1 MDADDQ
7 ARLDAF
13 KRDLYRDIANRKRLF
28 ETETGLVIKDIDLGF
43 VDISTVDRPV
53 DYLLNEII
61 VTVSDP
67 NECDE
72 VCSEGGLRKN

>member
-1 MDADDQ
+1 MNADDQ
-7 ARLDAF
+7 ERLNAF

-28 ETETGLVIKDIDLGF
+28 EAETGLAIKDIDLGF

-67 NECDE
+67 DECIE
-72 VCSEGGLRKN
+72 ASQ

>member
-1 MDADDQ
+1 VNADDQ
-7 ARLDAF
+7 ERLNAF

-28 ETETGLVIKDIDLGF
+28 EAETGLAIKDIDLGF

-67 NECDE
+67 DECIE
-72 VCSEGGLRKN
+72 VG

>member
-1 MDADDQ
+1 MNADDQ
-7 ARLDAF
+7 ERLNAF

-28 ETETGLVIKDIDLGF
+28 EAETGLAIKDIDLGF

-67 NECDE
+67 DDMCI
-72 VCSEGGLRKN
+72 VWS

>member
-1 MDADDQ
+1 MDAGDKE
-7 ARLDAF
+7 RLNAF

-28 ETETGLVIKDIDLGF
+28 EAETGLAIKDIDLGF

-67 NECDE
+67 DECIE
-72 VCSEGGLRKN
+72 VG

>member
-1 MDADDQ
+1 MNADDQ
-7 ARLDAF
+7 ERFDAF
-13 KRDLYRDIANRKRLF
+13 KRNLYRDIANRKRLF

-67 NECDE
+67 DDMCI
-72 VCSEGGLRKN
+72 V

>member
-1 MDADDQ
+1 MNADDQ

-13 KRDLYRDIANRKRLF
+13 KRDLYRDITNRKRLF
-28 ETETGLVIKDIDLGF
+28 EAETGLAIKDIDLGF
-43 VDISTVDRPV
+43 VNISTVERPI

-67 NECDE
+67 DECIE
-72 VCSEGGLRKN
+72 VG

>member
-1 MDADDQ
+1 MNADDQ
-7 ARLDAF
+7 ERLNAF

-28 ETETGLVIKDIDLGF
+28 EAETGLAIKDIDLGF

-67 NECDE
+67 DECIE
-72 VCSEGGLRKN
+72 VG

>member
-1 MDADDQ
+1 MDAGDKE
-7 ARLDAF
+7 RLNAF

-28 ETETGLVIKDIDLGF
+28 EAETGLAIKDIDLGF

-67 NECDE
+67 DDMCIM
-72 VCSEGGLRKN
+72 RTAP

>member
-1 MDADDQ
+1 VDAGDKE
-7 ARLDAF
+7 RLNAF

-28 ETETGLVIKDIDLGF
+28 EAETGLAIKDIDLGF

-67 NECDE
+67 DDLCI
-72 VCSEGGLRKN
+72 V

>member
-1 MDADDQ
+1 MDAGDKE
-7 ARLDAF
+7 RLNAF
-13 KRDLYRDIANRKRLF
+13 RRDLYRDIANRKRLF
-28 ETETGLVIKDIDLGF
+28 EAETGLAIKDIDLGF

-67 NECDE
+67 DDLCI
-72 VCSEGGLRKN
+72 V

>member
-1 MDADDQ
+1 MNADDQ
-7 ARLDAF
+7 ERLNAF

-28 ETETGLVIKDIDLGF
+28 EAETGLAIKDIDLGF
-43 VDISTVDRPV
+43 VDISTLDRPG

-67 NECDE
+67 DDMCI
-72 VCSEGGLRKN
+72 VPTTP

>member
-1 MDADDQ
+1 MDTGDQ
-7 ARLDAF
+7 ERLNAF

-28 ETETGLVIKDIDLGF
+28 EAETGLAIKDIDLGF

-67 NECDE
+67 DECIE
-72 VCSEGGLRKN
+72 VG

>member
-28 ETETGLVIKDIDLGF
+28 EAETGLAIKDIDLSF
-43 VDISTVDRPV
+43 VNISTVDRPV

-67 NECDE
+67 DECIE
-72 VCSEGGLRKN
+72 VS

>member
-1 MDADDQ
+1 MDAGDKE
-7 ARLDAF
+7 RLNAF

-28 ETETGLVIKDIDLGF
+28 EAETGLAIKDIDLGF

-61 VTVSDP
+61 VTVSNPDDL
-67 NECDE
+67 CI
-72 VCSEGGLRKN
+72 V

>member
-1 MDADDQ
+1 MDAGDKE
-7 ARLDAF
+7 RLNAF

-67 NECDE
+67 DDMCI
-72 VCSEGGLRKN
+72 V

>member
-1 MDADDQ
+1 MNVDDQ

-28 ETETGLVIKDIDLGF
+28 EAETRLSIKDIELAF
-43 VDISTVDRPV
+43 IDISTLDRPN
-53 DYLLNEII
+53 DHLFSDII

-67 NECDE
+67 DECIE
-72 VCSEGGLRKN
+72 VG

>member
-1 MDADDQ
+1 VNADDQ
-7 ARLDAF
+7 ERLNAF

-28 ETETGLVIKDIDLGF
+28 EAETGLAIKDIDLGF

-67 NECDE
+67 DECIE
-72 VCSEGGLRKN
+72 ASQ

>member
-1 MDADDQ
+1 MDAGDKE
-7 ARLDAF
+7 RLNAF

-28 ETETGLVIKDIDLGF
+28 EAETGLAIKDIDLSI
-43 VDISTVDRPV
+43 VNISTVDRPV

-67 NECDE
+67 DECIE
-72 VCSEGGLRKN
+72 VG

>member
-1 MDADDQ
+1 MNADDQ
-7 ARLDAF
+7 ERLDAF

-28 ETETGLVIKDIDLGF
+28 DAETGLAIKDIDLGF

-67 NECDE
+67 DECIE
-72 VCSEGGLRKN
+72 VG

>member
-1 MDADDQ
+1 MDAGDQ
-7 ARLDAF
+7 ERLNAF

-28 ETETGLVIKDIDLGF
+28 EAETGLAIKDIDLGF

-67 NECDE
+67 DDMCL
-72 VCSEGGLRKN
+72 VPTTP